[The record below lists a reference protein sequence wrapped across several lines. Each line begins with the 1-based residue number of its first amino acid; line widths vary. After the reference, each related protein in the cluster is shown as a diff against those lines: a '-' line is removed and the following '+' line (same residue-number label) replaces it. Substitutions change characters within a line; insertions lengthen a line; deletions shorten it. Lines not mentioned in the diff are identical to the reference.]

1 MLNETPIAK
10 LESTLPTYLN
20 VDGALR
26 FLALENVFI
35 NSDGYWIRT
44 SDYNLYRDV
53 NGRFHLVPHDSNETF
68 RAPMGPGASG
78 EGVALDPFTGADDP
92 DKPLLCRLLAVPAW
106 RQQYLS
112 YVRALAET
120 WLDWKKLA
128 PIIERHQALIA
139 ADIPGDTH
147 KLYSAEAFRQAVV
160 EETEESGFRGPQRS
174 GSLKGFVEQ
183 RQAYLLGLPAVK
195 SAPQV
200 ELRPPVRGK

>member
-1 MLNETPIAK
+1 
-10 LESTLPTYLN
+10 
-20 VDGALR
+20 
-26 FLALENVFI
+26 
-35 NSDGYWIRT
+35 
-44 SDYNLYRDV
+44 
-53 NGRFHLVPHDSNETF
+53 
-68 RAPMGPGASG
+68 MGPGASG